1 MCGKNFQNLGWRVW
15 FSKSHTNL
23 PGAALMAM
31 VMLETGVHP
40 GNVRHIVMLVL
51 DTCIQ
56 GQAHG
61 WLFIT
66 LDLRVQPEDDGINW
80 IIA

>member
-1 MCGKNFQNLGWRVW
+1 
-15 FSKSHTNL
+15 
-23 PGAALMAM
+23 MAM